1 MASVVQRAVAVA
13 VLGGSGLLLAG
24 CGQAGL
30 GGVNAAC
37 DHVEKGLRAYD
48 AAAKLPASDVRQE
61 TLRSTTRREFM
72 AAIHFAARAA
82 VQNGHWTAFAT
93 SLTEMHRVGIDSVVP
108 TLRMQCATIRSGNYY
123 Y

>member
-1 MASVVQRAVAVA
+1 MASIVQRAIAVA
-13 VLGGSGLLLAG
+13 ALGGSGLLLAG

-37 DHVEKGLRAYD
+37 DHVERGLRAYD

-72 AAIHFAARAA
+72 TAIHFAARAA